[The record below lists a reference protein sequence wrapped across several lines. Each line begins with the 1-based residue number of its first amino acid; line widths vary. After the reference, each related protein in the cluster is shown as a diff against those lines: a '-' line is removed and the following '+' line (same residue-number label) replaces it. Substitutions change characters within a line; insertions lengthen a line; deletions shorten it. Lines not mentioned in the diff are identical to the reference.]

1 MSVPAV
7 AIGARPRSHMQ
18 FDSLSADDRAVASL
32 LGVTLLLGTAV
43 VGAAVVG
50 AFVLDMGSAQASSS
64 VSGETQA
71 SQAPQVQ
78 WEWQSSSDGVTLQHA
93 GGETVDPSEV
103 RVVGTLES
111 DYAGTSLDDPSL
123 FGDEAIWAGDEAT
136 IDESQLSRDAGTV
149 ALIWT
154 APDGSQSVVLSEY
167 EYDLR

>member
-1 MSVPAV
+1 
-7 AIGARPRSHMQ
+7 MQ
-18 FDSLSADDRAVASL
+18 FDALSADDRAVASM

-50 AFVLDMGSAQASSS
+50 AFVLDVGSTSASSS

-78 WEWQSSSDGVTLQHA
+78 WELQNGSDGVTLQHVA
-93 GGETVDPSEV
+93 GDTVQPGQV
-103 RVVGTLES
+103 RVVGDLES
-111 DYAGTSLDDPSL
+111 DYVGTRLDDSSL
-123 FGDEAIWAGDEAT
+123 FGEESVRAGDEAT
-136 IDESQLSRDAGTV
+136 IDESRLSGDTGTV

-154 APDGSQSVVLSEY
+154 SSDGSDAVVLSEY

>member
-1 MSVPAV
+1 M
-7 AIGARPRSHMQ
+7 
-18 FDSLSADDRAVASL
+18 

-50 AFVLDMGSAQASSS
+50 AFVLDVGSTSASSS

-78 WEWQSSSDGVTLQHA
+78 WELQNGSDGVTLQHVA
-93 GGETVDPSEV
+93 GEHVDPSEV

-111 DYAGTSLDDPSL
+111 DSAGMSLDDPSL
-123 FGDEAIWAGDEAT
+123 FGDGTISAGDEAT
-136 IDESQLSRDAGTV
+136 IDESRLSRDAGTV

-154 APDGSQSVVLSEY
+154 SPDGSQSAVIGDH

>member
-1 MSVPAV
+1 
-7 AIGARPRSHMQ
+7 MQ

-50 AFVLDMGSAQASSS
+50 AFVLDMGGTSASST
-64 VSGETQA
+64 VSGDAQA

-78 WEWQSSSDGVTLQHA
+78 WEWQSSSDGVTLQHV
-93 GGETVDPSEV
+93 GGDTVHPGEV
-103 RVVGTLES
+103 RLVGTVES
-111 DYAGTSLDDPSL
+111 EYAGTTLDDPSL

-136 IDESQLSRDAGTV
+136 IDESRLSRDAGTV

-154 APDGSQSVVLSEY
+154 SPDGSQSVVLSEY